1 VALLIPKGKRNRENK
16 LNLNEGTILC
26 LLDREGMALSN
37 NSSSSRAA
45 QFQLERILRKR
56 ILRSSKQDRAAIV
69 DQAYNELFARFPNHS
84 RLLRTQEEAR
94 RKGRLGSGLIIPLS
108 KRGSNVLE
116 VGCGRGDV
124 LMALAGKGRICTGI
138 EISRDMLQLCDK
150 LGVTVVQGVADC
162 LDFPSGSFDV
172 VFSQEVLEHLHPEDV
187 PGHFAEAF
195 RVLRPNGILA
205 VETPNRRTGP
215 QDISR
220 GFTRVAEGLHLKE
233 WTIWELIQLFQEAG
247 FVKIRGLLA
256 PQFVARRSETI
267 HRLARVPA
275 IVKYFQD
282 LVLVFVPTLRLRMIL
297 GKILG
302 LDDIFLFA
310 EKPNI
315 IR

>member
-1 VALLIPKGKRNRENK
+1 MNENA
-16 LNLNEGTILC
+16 I
-26 LLDREGMALSN
+26 SY
-37 NSSSSRAA
+37 RAS

-56 ILRSSKQDRAAIV
+56 ILLSSKEDRAAIV
-69 DQAYNELFARFPNHS
+69 EQAYKELFERFTDHS
-84 RLLRTQEEAR
+84 VFLATQEEAK

-124 LMALAGKGRICTGI
+124 LKALAERDRICTGI
-138 EISRDMLQLCDK
+138 EISEHMLKLCNK
-150 LGVTVVQGVADC
+150 LDIKVVQGDADSLC
-162 LDFPSGSFDV
+162 FPTGSFDV

-187 PGHFAEAF
+187 PMHFAEAF

-233 WTIWELIQLFQEAG
+233 WTVRELIQMFQKAG
-247 FVKIRGLLA
+247 FVKVRGLLA
-256 PQFVARRSETI
+256 PQFIARRSEAVHWFT
-267 HRLARVPA
+267 RVPA

-282 LVLVFVPTLRLRMIL
+282 LILVLIPTLSMRTIV
-297 GKILG
+297 GKFLG

-310 EKPNI
+310 KKPNSD
-315 IR
+315 R